1 MKRFYC
7 TKIPEKRFSLALVTI
22 SFLRMPEIL
31 YGLCAETGYIE
42 ARL

>member
-7 TKIPEKRFSLALVTI
+7 TKILEKCFSLALIVI
-22 SFLRMPEIL
+22 SFLRMLEIL
-31 YGLCAETGYIE
+31 YGLGAETGYIE